1 MEPEDVAK
9 RLVPE
14 GVDIDLKK
22 IKNNFPFKYKK
33 RLVERIDRKGNNR
46 NISIEGKKKLLLD

>member
-9 RLVPE
+9 KLVPE

-33 RLVERIDRKGNNR
+33 RLVERIDKKVNNR